1 MGGSVS
7 FPFPTYFILSSM
19 HLYVH
24 VPFCKRRCSYC
35 DFAIAVRK
43 QVPGDEFVEAIK
55 REFALRHLALS
66 QAQGVETLYF
76 GGGTP
81 SLLSSSH
88 VAALIR
94 FFRGEIGFAERG
106 GGGGVEVTMEVNPDD
121 VMSKD
126 AEQWLA
132 AGVNRVSLGVQSLN
146 PAVLQWM
153 HRVHTGED
161 SLRAIRFLTAAGLPS
176 LSVDVIFGLPET
188 LGADPAGDLRR
199 LLEHDVDHVSAYGL
213 TVESGTPLA
222 KWTSRGAVR
231 HATDGAY
238 ADEFLQLHEM
248 LLQGGFEHY
257 EVSNY
262 ARPERRSRHN
272 QAYWTGRRYW
282 GLGPSAHSFG
292 DGIRRWNVRQWAEYH
307 RAVANGSDPKAGE
320 EELSEGQL
328 SLEHWYLGLRTTEGV
343 PVPEGGDLPPQLR
356 AAVDRGWLTV
366 EGGKIRPTPEGWLR
380 LDAIVASL
388 TTSAESG

>member
-1 MGGSVS
+1 
-7 FPFPTYFILSSM
+7 M

-43 QVPGDEFVEAIK
+43 QVPEDEFVEAIK

-66 QAQGVETLYF
+66 QAQGIETLYF

-88 VAALIR
+88 VAALIQ
-94 FFRGEIGFAERG
+94 FFREEIGFADGG

-121 VMSKD
+121 VTPKD

-176 LSVDVIFGLPET
+176 LSVDVIFGLPKT
-188 LGADPAGDLRR
+188 LGADPSGDLRR

-231 HATDGAY
+231 HATDGPY

-307 RAVANGSDPKAGE
+307 CAVANGFDPKAGE
-320 EELSEGQL
+320 EELSEDQL
-328 SLEHWYLGLRTTEGV
+328 SLEQLFLGLRTTEGV
-343 PVPEGGDLPPQLR
+343 PVQEGGDLPPQLR

-366 EGGKIRPTPEGWLR
+366 EVGKIRPTPEGWLR
-380 LDAIVASL
+380 LDAIISSL
-388 TTSAESG
+388 TTSAEGG

>member
-1 MGGSVS
+1 
-7 FPFPTYFILSSM
+7 M

-35 DFAIAVRK
+35 DFAIAVRQ

-55 REFALRHLALS
+55 REFALRHLASSPAAEPL
-66 QAQGVETLYF
+66 ETLYF

-88 VAALIR
+88 LAALIR
-94 FFRGEIGFAERG
+94 FFREEIGFAEPGGG
-106 GGGGVEVTMEVNPDD
+106 GGGGVEVTMEANPDD
-121 VMSKD
+121 VSPKD

-146 PAVLQWM
+146 PAVLEWM

-188 LGADPAGDLRR
+188 LKADPAGDLRR

-231 HATDGAY
+231 HVTDGAY

-262 ARPERRSRHN
+262 AKPERRSRHN

-307 RAVANGSDPKAGE
+307 PTVAKGSDPKAGE
-320 EELSEGQL
+320 EELSEDQL
-328 SLEHWYLGLRTTEGV
+328 SLEHWYLGLRTAEGV
-343 PVPEGGDLPPQLR
+343 PVPKGTGGDLPPQLR
-356 AAVDRGWLTV
+356 AAIDRGWLTV
-366 EGGKIRPTPEGWLR
+366 EGGGRRICPTPEGWLR
-380 LDAIVASL
+380 LDAIVVSL
-388 TTSAESG
+388 TTSAEGG

>member
-1 MGGSVS
+1 
-7 FPFPTYFILSSM
+7 M

-55 REFALRHLALS
+55 REFALRQLASSPAAEPL
-66 QAQGVETLYF
+66 ETLYF

-94 FFRGEIGFAERG
+94 FFREEIGFAE
-106 GGGGVEVTMEVNPDD
+106 GVEVTMEVNPDD
-121 VMSKD
+121 VSPKNS
-126 AEQWLA
+126 EQWLA

-146 PAVLQWM
+146 PTVLEWM

-176 LSVDVIFGLPET
+176 LSVDVIFGLPEM
-188 LGADPAGDLRR
+188 LKADPAGDLRL

-222 KWTSRGAVR
+222 KWTSRGAVL
-231 HATDGAY
+231 HVTDGAY

-262 ARPERRSRHN
+262 AKPQRRSRHN

-320 EELSEGQL
+320 EELSEDQL

-343 PVPEGGDLPPQLR
+343 PVPEGEGEGEGGDLPPQLR
-356 AAVDRGWLTV
+356 AAIDRGWLTV
-366 EGGKIRPTPEGWLR
+366 EGGGGRIRPTPEGWLR
-380 LDAIVASL
+380 LDAIVVSL
-388 TTSAESG
+388 TTSAEGG